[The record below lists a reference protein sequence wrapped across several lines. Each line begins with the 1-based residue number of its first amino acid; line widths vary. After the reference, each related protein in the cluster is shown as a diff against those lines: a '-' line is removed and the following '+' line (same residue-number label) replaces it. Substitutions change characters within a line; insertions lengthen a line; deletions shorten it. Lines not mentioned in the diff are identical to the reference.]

1 MPGNYFAN
9 VQFLAGTTGQLFRT
23 TGGATYPYTLSNT
36 VSITGTDFPTQTRY
50 YYLFKWVV
58 STTCLGPLSPASA
71 IWQPLPSTALPY
83 AENYNAGLPCNWG
96 VSTVNPT
103 GASWEAINA
112 YNGTSTLDGTP
123 FVILDD
129 DGAGSAA
136 ITNSTLVTP
145 VFDAAG
151 YDSLWISFDH
161 YYRHLTGSSGK
172 VEVFNGTSWIT
183 LQTYSATTGAWSN
196 PDSAYFNLKPYQNA
210 QLQVRFVYDDGNA
223 YAWYWALDNFRLE
236 GVKTPC
242 SDVIVHVVTDIYGSE
257 VSWSVVDSASGS
269 VLATGGPYAD
279 VNPYSVAAATH
290 IDTLCLPLN
299 STFIFTLNDSY
310 GDGLVDGTNT
320 GTYAVMR
327 TCPQGLDT
335 VLSGAG
341 ALPFGGVGTPPVL
354 AFDSVVFDLTCPAI
368 PTYNVTFQ
376 VNMNQQTVS
385 PNGVYLAGVFQ
396 GWTPGGTA
404 MSDAN
409 ADGIWDVTVAMP
421 AGAIEYKFLNDSAW
435 SGAESVP
442 NACQQNGNRFAN
454 ITGDTTLAVVC
465 FNQCTDCAPLVNVTF
480 RVDMSQVTVSAN
492 GVHVAGNFQGFN
504 PASTPMTDADGDD
517 VYEVTVQVPSNDT
530 LLYKFINDNTF
541 TGVENSSLLASCGQD
556 DGFGGYNRKTGVGTA
571 DTTLNIVCFT
581 LCEGCPFGLDDP
593 ALAGGFAVFPNPNH
607 GQFTVEFNTPREGNY
622 ELEVLDLTGRI
633 LYRETVKNHTGYYRK
648 DLNLNRQPAGMY
660 MVRLTGEQGQVV
672 RRVAIH

>member
-1 MPGNYFAN
+1 
-9 VQFLAGTTGQLFRT
+9 
-23 TGGATYPYTLSNT
+23 
-36 VSITGTDFPTQTRY
+36 
-50 YYLFKWVV
+50 
-58 STTCLGPLSPASA
+58 
-71 IWQPLPSTALPY
+71 
-83 AENYNAGLPCNWG
+83 
-96 VSTVNPT
+96 
-103 GASWEAINA
+103 
-112 YNGTSTLDGTP
+112 
-123 FVILDD
+123 
-129 DGAGSAA
+129 
-136 ITNSTLVTP
+136 
-145 VFDAAG
+145 
-151 YDSLWISFDH
+151 
-161 YYRHLTGSSGK
+161 
-172 VEVFNGTSWIT
+172 
-183 LQTYSATTGAWSN
+183 
-196 PDSAYFNLKPYQNA
+196 
-210 QLQVRFVYDDGNA
+210 
-223 YAWYWALDNFRLE
+223 
-236 GVKTPC
+236 
-242 SDVIVHVVTDIYGSE
+242 
-257 VSWSVVDSASGS
+257 
-269 VLATGGPYAD
+269 
-279 VNPYSVAAATH
+279 
-290 IDTLCLPLN
+290 
-299 STFIFTLNDSY
+299 
-310 GDGLVDGTNT
+310 
-320 GTYAVMR
+320 
-327 TCPQGLDT
+327 
-335 VLSGAG
+335 
-341 ALPFGGVGTPPVL
+341 
-354 AFDSVVFDLTCPAI
+354 
-368 PTYNVTFQ
+368 
-376 VNMNQQTVS
+376 
-385 PNGVYLAGVFQ
+385 
-396 GWTPGGTA
+396 